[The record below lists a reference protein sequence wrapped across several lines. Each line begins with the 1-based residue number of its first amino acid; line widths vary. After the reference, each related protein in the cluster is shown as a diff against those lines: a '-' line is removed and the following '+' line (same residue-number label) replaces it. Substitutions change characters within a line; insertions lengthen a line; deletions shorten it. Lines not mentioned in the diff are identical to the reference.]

1 MKLPIFLSTLLL
13 SVSPPAVAENAV
25 EWNPVSLIKT
35 DQRLAQSHSSK
46 LVFVLLYNPYTD
58 DGGIH
63 TLDNGNSHQV
73 LLFQKKEDALVYSS
87 RLGEMNFPV
96 PTVTEID
103 EDDILQFISDNNY
116 TGLIIGPGAG
126 DDAPIG
132 ETSNLPED
140 HNY

>member
-1 MKLPIFLSTLLL
+1 MKYLPLIGALFLSA
-13 SVSPPAVAENAV
+13 SPVVAENV
-25 EWNPVSLIKT
+25 LEWNPISLIKT

-58 DGGIH
+58 DEGIH
-63 TLDNGNSHQV
+63 TIDNGNSHQI
-73 LLFQKKEDALVYSS
+73 LLFQKKEDALGYAS
-87 RLGEMNFPV
+87 RLKEMNFPV

-103 EDDILQFISDNNY
+103 EDEILKFISDNNH
-116 TGLIIGPGAG
+116 TGLIVGPGAG

-132 ETSNLPED
+132 VKNLLHKD

>member
-1 MKLPIFLSTLLL
+1 MKLPILLGALLL
-13 SVSPPAVAENAV
+13 STTPAVAENALK
-25 EWNPVSLIKT
+25 WNPVSLIKT

-58 DGGIH
+58 DEGIH
-63 TLDNGNSHQV
+63 TIDNGNSHQI
-73 LLFQKKEDALVYSS
+73 LLFQKKEDALVYAS
-87 RLGEMNFPV
+87 RIKEMNFPV

-103 EDDILQFISDNNY
+103 EDEILQFISDNNY

>member
-1 MKLPIFLSTLLL
+1 MKLPIILGALLL
-13 SVSPPAVAENAV
+13 SASPAFAQSAL

-46 LVFVLLYNPYTD
+46 LVFVLLYNPNSD
-58 DGGIH
+58 DEGIH
-63 TLDNGNSHQV
+63 TLNYGNSFQV
-73 LLFQKKEDALVYSS
+73 LLFQKEEDALVYSS

-96 PTVTEID
+96 PTVTELYEHD
-103 EDDILQFISDNNY
+103 VLQFISDNNY
-116 TGLIIGPGAG
+116 TGLIVGPGAG

-132 ETSNLPED
+132 ETSNLPKD

>member
-1 MKLPIFLSTLLL
+1 MKLPIILGALLL
-13 SVSPPAVAENAV
+13 STTPAVAENAL

-35 DQRLAQSHSSK
+35 DQRSAQSHSSK
-46 LVFVLLYNPYTD
+46 LVFVLLYNPNTD
-58 DGGIH
+58 DEGIH
-63 TLDNGNSHQV
+63 SLDNDNSSQI

-87 RLGEMNFPV
+87 RLKEMNFPV
-96 PTVTEID
+96 PTVTELYEHD
-103 EDDILQFISDNNY
+103 VLQFISDNNY

-132 ETSNLPED
+132 EKSLLPKD

>member
-1 MKLPIFLSTLLL
+1 MKSLLVLSALLL
-13 SVSPPAVAENAV
+13 SATPAIAENAL

-46 LVFVLLYNPYTD
+46 LVFVLLYNPNTD
-58 DGGIH
+58 DEGIH
-63 TLDNGNSHQV
+63 TLGYGNSFQV
-73 LLFQKKEDALVYSS
+73 LLFQKEEDALVYSS

-96 PTVTEID
+96 PTVTELYEHD
-103 EDDILQFISDNNY
+103 VLQFISDNNY
-116 TGLIIGPGAG
+116 TGLIVGPGAG

-132 ETSNLPED
+132 ETNNLPKD

>member
-1 MKLPIFLSTLLL
+1 MKIPVLLGSLLL
-13 SVSPPAVAENAV
+13 SASPAVAENAL

-58 DGGIH
+58 DEGIH

-87 RLGEMNFPV
+87 RFGEMNFPV

>member
-1 MKLPIFLSTLLL
+1 MKKLSVLLGALLL
-13 SVSPPAVAENAV
+13 STTPAVAENAL

-46 LVFVLLYNPYTD
+46 LVFVLLYNPNAD
-58 DGGIH
+58 DEGIH
-63 TLDNGNSHQV
+63 TLENGNSFQV
-73 LLFQKKEDALVYSS
+73 LLFQKEEDALVYSS

-96 PTVTEID
+96 PTVTELY
-103 EDDILQFISDNNY
+103 EQEVLQFISDNNY
-116 TGLIIGPGAG
+116 AGLIVGPGAG

-132 ETSNLPED
+132 ETSNLPKD

>member
-1 MKLPIFLSTLLL
+1 MKLPIILGALLL
-13 SVSPPAVAENAV
+13 SATPAFAQSAL

-46 LVFVLLYNPYTD
+46 LVFVLLYNPNTD
-58 DGGIH
+58 DEGIH
-63 TLDNGNSHQV
+63 TLGYGNSFQV
-73 LLFQKKEDALVYSS
+73 LLFQKEEDALVYSS

-96 PTVTEID
+96 PTVTELYEHD
-103 EDDILQFISDNNY
+103 VLQFISDNNY
-116 TGLIIGPGAG
+116 TGLIVGPGAG

-132 ETSNLPED
+132 ETSNLPKD

>member
-1 MKLPIFLSTLLL
+1 MKLPILLGALLL
-13 SVSPPAVAENAV
+13 STTPAVAENALK
-25 EWNPVSLIKT
+25 WNPVSLIKT

-58 DGGIH
+58 DEGIH
-63 TLDNGNSHQV
+63 TIDNGNSHQI
-73 LLFQKKEDALVYSS
+73 LLFQKKEDALVYAS
-87 RLGEMNFPV
+87 RIKEMNFPV

-103 EDDILQFISDNNY
+103 EDEILQFISDNNH
-116 TGLIIGPGAG
+116 TGLIVGPGAG

-132 ETSNLPED
+132 EKNLLPKD

>member
-1 MKLPIFLSTLLL
+1 MKLLPLLSALLL
-13 SVSPPAVAENAV
+13 STTPTGAESAL

-46 LVFVLLYNPYTD
+46 PVFVLLYNPDTD
-58 DGGIH
+58 DEGIH
-63 TLDNGNSHQV
+63 TIDNGNSHQI

-87 RLGEMNFPV
+87 RLKDMNFPV

-103 EDDILQFISDNNY
+103 EHEVLQFISDNNH
-116 TGLIIGPGAG
+116 TGLIVGPGAG

-132 ETSNLPED
+132 KKSKLLKD

>member
-1 MKLPIFLSTLLL
+1 MKLPIILGALLL
-13 SVSPPAVAENAV
+13 STTPAFAQSAL

-46 LVFVLLYNPYTD
+46 LVFVLLYNPNAD
-58 DGGIH
+58 DEGIH
-63 TLDNGNSHQV
+63 TLENGNSIQV

-96 PTVTEID
+96 PTVTELYEHD
-103 EDDILQFISDNNY
+103 VLQFISDNNY
-116 TGLIIGPGAG
+116 TGFIVGPGAG

-132 ETSNLPED
+132 ETSNLPKD

>member
-1 MKLPIFLSTLLL
+1 MKSLLVLSALLL
-13 SVSPPAVAENAV
+13 SASPAFAQSAL

-46 LVFVLLYNPYTD
+46 LVFVLLYNPNAD
-58 DGGIH
+58 DEGIH
-63 TLDNGNSHQV
+63 TLENGNSIQV
-73 LLFQKKEDALVYSS
+73 LLFQKEEDALVYSS

-96 PTVTEID
+96 PTVTELYEHD
-103 EDDILQFISDNNY
+103 VLQFISDNNY
-116 TGLIIGPGAG
+116 TGLIVGPGAG

-132 ETSNLPED
+132 ETSNLPKD

>member
-1 MKLPIFLSTLLL
+1 MKLPIILGALLL
-13 SVSPPAVAENAV
+13 STPPAVTENAV
-25 EWNPVSLIKT
+25 EWNLVSLIKK

-58 DGGIH
+58 DEGIH
-63 TLDNGNSHQV
+63 TLENGNSPQV
-73 LLFQKKEDALVYSS
+73 LLFQKKQDALVYSS
-87 RLGEMNFPV
+87 RLAEMNFPT

-103 EDDILQFISDNNY
+103 EDDILQFISENNY

-132 ETSNLPED
+132 KKNLLPKD

>member
-1 MKLPIFLSTLLL
+1 MKIPVLLGSLLL
-13 SVSPPAVAENAV
+13 SASPAVAENAL

-58 DGGIH
+58 DEGIH

-132 ETSNLPED
+132 KKSKLPKD